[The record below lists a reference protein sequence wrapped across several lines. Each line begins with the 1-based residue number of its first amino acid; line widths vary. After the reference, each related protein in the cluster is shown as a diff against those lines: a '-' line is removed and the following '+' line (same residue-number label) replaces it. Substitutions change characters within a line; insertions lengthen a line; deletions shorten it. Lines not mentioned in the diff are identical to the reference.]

1 MASSVVR
8 VLPAPARR
16 TLLDRCLL
24 LFSDVREGEGLGVLL
39 LAANVFLLLGTY
51 YILKTIRE
59 PLILSQPGG
68 AEIKS
73 YAAAAQTAVFVLMLP
88 IYGSI
93 ASRFA
98 RMRLIA
104 ATTVFFI
111 LNLAAFFVLGMVN
124 VGIGVAFYI
133 WVGVFNMF
141 VVAQFWSFAND
152 LYTEEQGK
160 RLFPIAG
167 VGASLGACVGALFA
181 KWLFGHFNAYQ
192 MMAIAAVLLGGYLGI
207 TFAVNRRESGRAG
220 SKHATEPLDRKGGFQ
235 LILRE
240 RYLLLIALAILLLNI
255 VNTNGEYI
263 VSRFVSESAAHLAK
277 PEQGRFIGQFYGDYF
292 TWVNVLGL
300 AMQTFLV
307 SRLFRWIGI
316 GGALFVLPAISLT
329 GYSMLAIAPLLGV
342 IRGVKIF
349 ENSTDY
355 SLNNTVR
362 HALFLPTSR
371 EAKYKAKAATDTF
384 FVRGGDV
391 VSAGCVFLGT
401 HRLAL
406 NVPKM
411 ALLNTGLVLVW
422 IALAVR
428 IRRRHAQ
435 MTTGLTASP
444 DNRTAL
450 HPPSPRTAPQSYPAS
465 PESP

>member
-1 MASSVVR
+1 VASSVVGI
-8 VLPAPARR
+8 LPAPTRR

-24 LFSDVREGEGLGVLL
+24 LFSDVHEGEGLGVLL

-68 AEIKS
+68 AETKS
-73 YAAAAQTAVFVLMLP
+73 YAAAAQTLVFALMLP
-88 IYGSI
+88 VYGKI
-93 ASRFA
+93 ASRFN

-104 ATTVFFI
+104 TTTIFFI
-111 LNLAAFFVLGMVN
+111 LNLAAFFVLGMAH

-167 VGASLGACVGALFA
+167 VGASLGACVGAFFA
-181 KWLFGHFNAYQ
+181 KWLFGHFNAYE
-192 MMAIAAVLLGGYLGI
+192 MMAIASILLAGYLGI
-207 TFAVNRRESGRAG
+207 TFGVNRRESGRANAAG
-220 SKHATEPLDRKGGFQ
+220 SKRAAEPLDRKGGFQ

-240 RYLLLIALAILLLNI
+240 RYLLLIAMAILLLNL

-263 VSRFVSESAAHLAK
+263 VSRFVAESAAHLAK
-277 PEQGRFIGQFYGDYF
+277 AEQGKFIGQFYGDYF

-329 GYSMLAIAPLLGV
+329 GYSLLAFAPVLGV

-391 VSAGCVFLGT
+391 LSAGCVFLGT
-401 HRLAL
+401 RWLAL

-411 ALLNTGLVLVW
+411 ALLNTVLVLVW
-422 IALAVR
+422 IALAFQ
-428 IRRRHAQ
+428 IRRRHAH
-435 MTTGLTASP
+435 LTPQAE
-444 DNRTAL
+444 
-450 HPPSPRTAPQSYPAS
+450 PRP
-465 PESP
+465 

>member
-1 MASSVVR
+1 MAFSAVGT
-8 VLPAPARR
+8 LPVPPRR

-24 LFSDVREGEGLGVLL
+24 LFSEVREGEGAGVLL

-59 PLILSQPGG
+59 PLILTQPGG
-68 AEIKS
+68 AEMKS
-73 YAAAAQTAVFVLMLP
+73 YAAVAQTTLFLLMLP
-88 IYGSI
+88 VYGMI
-93 ASRFA
+93 GSRYN

-104 ATTVFFI
+104 TTTVFFI
-111 LNLAAFFVLGMVN
+111 LNLAAFFVLGERHVA
-124 VGIGVAFYI
+124 IGVAFYI
-133 WVGVFNMF
+133 WVGVFNYF

-167 VGASLGACVGALFA
+167 AGASLGACVGAFFA
-181 KWLFGHFNAYQ
+181 KWLFGHFNAYE
-192 MMAIAAVLLGGYLGI
+192 MMGIAAVLLAGYLAI
-207 TFAVNRRESGRAG
+207 TFAVNRRESRRASG
-220 SKHATEPLDRKGGFQ
+220 AAAKRAAQTLDRQGGFQ
-235 LILRE
+235 LIVRE
-240 RYLLLIALAILLLNI
+240 RYLLLIALAILLMNL

-263 VSRFVSESAAHLAK
+263 VSRFVSESAHHLAK
-277 PEQGRFIGQFYGDYF
+277 AEQAKFIGQFYGDYF

-300 AMQTFLV
+300 AIQTFLV

-316 GGALFVLPAISLT
+316 GGALFVVPAISLA
-329 GYSMLAIAPLLGV
+329 GYSMLAIAPMLAM
-342 IRGVKIF
+342 IRGVKIL

-384 FVRGGDV
+384 CVRGGDV
-391 VSAGCVFLGT
+391 LSAGCVFIGT
-401 HRLAL
+401 HWLSL

-411 ALLNTGLVLVW
+411 AMLNTGLVAVW
-422 IALAVR
+422 ILLAVM
-428 IRRRHAQ
+428 IRRRHE
-435 MTTGLTASP
+435 GLAAAASSATA
-444 DNRTAL
+444 
-450 HPPSPRTAPQSYPAS
+450 
-465 PESP
+465 

>member
-1 MASSVVR
+1 
-8 VLPAPARR
+8 
-16 TLLDRCLL
+16 LDRCLL
-24 LFSDVREGEGLGVLL
+24 LFSDVREGEGAGVLL

-73 YAAAAQTAVFVLMLP
+73 YAAAAQTAVFLLMLP
-88 IYGSI
+88 VYGKIGSLCN
-93 ASRFA
+93 

-104 ATTVFFI
+104 VTTVFFI
-111 LNLAAFFVLGMVN
+111 VNLAVFFALGMAN

-167 VGASLGACVGALFA
+167 AGASLGACVGAFFA
-181 KWLFGHFNAYQ
+181 KWLFGHFNPYQ
-192 MMAIAAVLLGGYLGI
+192 MMGIAAVLLTCYLGI
-207 TFAVNRRESGRAG
+207 TAAVNRRESRREAGARRA
-220 SKHATEPLDRKGGFQ
+220 AEPLDRKGGFQ
-235 LILRE
+235 LILKE
-240 RYLLLIALAILLLNI
+240 RYLLLIAVAILMMNL

-263 VSRFVSESAAHLAK
+263 VSRFVSESAQHLPK
-277 PEQGRFIGQFYGDYF
+277 VEQGKFIGQFYGDYF

-300 AMQTFLV
+300 AMQTLLV
-307 SRLFRWIGI
+307 SRLFRWIGV
-316 GGALFVLPAISLT
+316 GGALFVLPAISFT
-329 GYSMLAIAPLLGV
+329 GYSMLALAPVLIV

-391 VSAGCVFLGT
+391 VSAGVVFIGT
-401 HRLAL
+401 HWLAL

-411 ALLNTGLVLVW
+411 AFLNTGLVVVW
-422 IALAVR
+422 LGLAVL
-428 IRRRHAQ
+428 IRRKHRE
-435 MTTGLTASP
+435 LTENQP
-444 DNRTAL
+444 E
-450 HPPSPRTAPQSYPAS
+450 PRP
-465 PESP
+465 

>member
-1 MASSVVR
+1 MAFSAVGT
-8 VLPAPARR
+8 LPVPPRR

-24 LFSDVREGEGLGVLL
+24 VFSDVQEGEGLGVLL

-73 YAAAAQTAVFVLMLP
+73 YSSAAQTAVFMLMLP
-88 IYGSI
+88 VYGKIGSLCN
-93 ASRFA
+93 

-104 ATTVFFI
+104 TTTVFFI
-111 LNLAAFFVLGMVN
+111 LNLAAFFLLGMAN

-152 LYTEEQGK
+152 LYTEDQGK

-167 VGASLGACVGALFA
+167 VGASLGACVGAFFA

-192 MMAIAAVLLGGYLGI
+192 MMAIAAVLLAGYLGI
-207 TFAVNRRESGRAG
+207 TYAVNRRESARAN
-220 SKHATEPLDRKGGFQ
+220 AAAARRAAEPLDRKGGFQ
-235 LILRE
+235 LILKQ
-240 RYLLLIALAILLLNI
+240 RYLLLIAGAVLLLNL
-255 VNTNGEYI
+255 VNSNGEYI
-263 VSRFVSESAAHLAK
+263 VSRFVSESAQHLSKA
-277 PEQGRFIGQFYGDYF
+277 EQGKFIGQFYGDYF

-316 GGALFVLPAISLT
+316 GGALFILPLISLT
-329 GYSMLAIAPLLGV
+329 GYSMLAIAPALMV

-391 VSAGCVFLGT
+391 VSAGCVFIGAHWLS
-401 HRLAL
+401 L

-411 ALLNTGLVLVW
+411 AMLNVALVAAW
-422 IALAVR
+422 IVLAVL
-428 IRRRHAQ
+428 IRRRHA
-435 MTTGLTASP
+435 TLTA
-444 DNRTAL
+444 A
-450 HPPSPRTAPQSYPAS
+450 
-465 PESP
+465 

>member
-1 MASSVVR
+1 MAFSAVGTVP
-8 VLPAPARR
+8 VPPRR

-24 LFSDVREGEGLGVLL
+24 LFSDVREGEGAGVLL
-39 LAANVFLLLGTY
+39 LATNVFLLLGTY

-73 YAAAAQTAVFVLMLP
+73 YAAAAQTALFLLMLP
-88 IYGSI
+88 LYGKIGSL
-93 ASRFA
+93 FN

-104 ATTVFFI
+104 TTTVFFI
-111 LNLAAFFVLGMVN
+111 LNLAVFFVLGMAN
-124 VGIGVAFYI
+124 VAIGVAFYI

-167 VGASLGACVGALFA
+167 VGASLGACVGAFFA
-181 KWLFGHFNAYQ
+181 KWLFGHFNPYE
-192 MMAIAAVLLGGYLGI
+192 MMGIAAVLLVGYLAI
-207 TFAVNRRESGRAG
+207 TFAVNRRESGRASVAG
-220 SKHATEPLDRKGGFQ
+220 AKRAAEPLDRKGGFQ
-235 LILRE
+235 LILQD
-240 RYLLLIALAILLLNI
+240 RYLLLIACSILLLNL
-255 VNTNGEYI
+255 VNTNGEYV
-263 VSRFVSESAAHLAK
+263 VSRFVSESAHLLPKA
-277 PEQGRFIGQFYGDYF
+277 EQGRFIGQFYGDYF

-300 AMQTFLV
+300 LMQTLLV
-307 SRLFRWIGI
+307 SRLFRWIGV
-316 GGALFVLPAISLT
+316 GGALFILPAISLT
-329 GYSMLAIAPLLGV
+329 GYSMLVLAPALMV
-342 IRGVKIF
+342 IRGVKIV

-401 HRLAL
+401 HWLGL

-411 ALLNTGLVLVW
+411 ALLNTGLVVVW

-428 IRRRHAQ
+428 IRRRHEVL
-435 MTTGLTASP
+435 TTA
-444 DNRTAL
+444 
-450 HPPSPRTAPQSYPAS
+450 
-465 PESP
+465 

>member
-1 MASSVVR
+1 MAFSAVGT
-8 VLPAPARR
+8 LPAPPRR

-24 LFSDVREGEGLGVLL
+24 LFSEVHEGEGLGVLL

-59 PLILSQPGG
+59 PLILGQPGG

-73 YAAAAQTAVFVLMLP
+73 YMAAAQTALFVLMLP
-88 IYGSI
+88 VYGWI
-93 ASRFA
+93 GARCN

-104 ATTVFFI
+104 TTTVFFV
-111 LNLAAFFVLGMVN
+111 LNLAAFAAMGMAN
-124 VGIGVAFYI
+124 VKIGAAFYV

-152 LYTEEQGK
+152 LYSEEQGK

-167 VGASLGACVGALFA
+167 AGASLGACVGAFFA
-181 KWLFGHFNAYQ
+181 KWLFGHFNPYQ
-192 MMAIAAVLLGGYLGI
+192 MMAIAAVLLAGYLGI
-207 TFAVNRRESGRAG
+207 TFAVNRRESRRGNAAEAKRA
-220 SKHATEPLDRKGGFQ
+220 AQPLDRKGGFQ
-235 LILRE
+235 LIFKE
-240 RYLLLIALAILLLNI
+240 RYLLLIAGSILLLSL

-263 VSRFVSESAAHLAK
+263 VSRFISESAQHLPKEA
-277 PEQGRFIGQFYGDYF
+277 QGKFIGQFYGDYF

-300 AMQTFLV
+300 VMQTFLV
-307 SRLFRWIGI
+307 SRLFRWIGV

-329 GYSMLAIAPLLGV
+329 GYSMLAFAPALMV
-342 IRGVKIF
+342 IRRVKIL

-371 EAKYKAKAATDTF
+371 EAKYNAKAATDTF

-391 VSAGCVFLGT
+391 ISAACVFVGT
-401 HRLAL
+401 RWLSL

-411 ALLNTGLVLVW
+411 AILNTALVVAW
-422 IALAVR
+422 IVTAVL
-428 IRRRHAQ
+428 IRRRHAE
-435 MTTGLTASP
+435 MSSA
-444 DNRTAL
+444 A
-450 HPPSPRTAPQSYPAS
+450 
-465 PESP
+465 

>member
-1 MASSVVR
+1 MAFSAVGT
-8 VLPAPARR
+8 LPAPPRR

-24 LFSDVREGEGLGVLL
+24 LFSEVREGEGLGVVL

-73 YAAAAQTAVFVLMLP
+73 YAAAAQTALFVLMLP
-88 IYGSI
+88 VYGRI
-93 ASRFA
+93 GSRCN

-104 ATTVFFI
+104 TTTAFFI
-111 LNLAAFFVLGMVN
+111 LNLACFFALGMAN
-124 VGIGVAFYI
+124 VGIGIAFYI
-133 WVGVFNMF
+133 WVGMFNMF

-167 VGASLGACVGALFA
+167 VGASLGACVGTLFA
-181 KWLFGHFNAYQ
+181 KWLFGHFNPYE
-192 MMAIAAVLLGGYLGI
+192 MMAIAAVLLAGYLGI
-207 TFAVNRRESGRAG
+207 TFAVNRRESRRGSAAGAKRA
-220 SKHATEPLDRKGGFQ
+220 AAPLDRKGGFQ
-235 LILRE
+235 LILKE
-240 RYLLLIALAILLLNI
+240 RYLLLIALAILLMNL

-263 VSRFVSESAAHLAK
+263 VSRFVSEGAAHLPKAEQAK
-277 PEQGRFIGQFYGDYF
+277 FIGQFYGDYF

-300 AMQTFLV
+300 VMQTFLV
-307 SRLFRWIGI
+307 SRLFRWIGV
-316 GGALFVLPAISLT
+316 GGALFVLPAIALT
-329 GYSMLAIAPLLGV
+329 GYSMLVLAPALMV

-371 EAKYKAKAATDTF
+371 EAKYKAKAASDTF

-391 VSAGCVFLGT
+391 VSAGCVFVGT
-401 HRLAL
+401 HWLAL
-406 NVPKM
+406 NVSKM
-411 ALLNTGLVLVW
+411 ALLNTGLVAVW
-422 IALAVR
+422 IGLAVM
-428 IRRRHAQ
+428 IRRRHER
-435 MTTGLTASP
+435 LTA
-444 DNRTAL
+444 A
-450 HPPSPRTAPQSYPAS
+450 A
-465 PESP
+465 

>member
-1 MASSVVR
+1 MADT
-8 VLPAPARR
+8 APGIALAPPRL

-24 LFSDVREGEGLGVLL
+24 LFSEVREGEGAGVLL
-39 LAANVFLLLGTY
+39 LAANVFLLLGMY

-68 AEIKS
+68 AEMKS
-73 YAAAAQTAVFVLMLP
+73 YAAVAQTALFLLMLP
-88 IYGSI
+88 VYGKLGS
-93 ASRFA
+93 SCN
-98 RMRLIA
+98 RMRLISI
-104 ATTVFFI
+104 TTIFFI
-111 LNLAAFFVLGMVN
+111 LNLAVFFVLGMAN

-133 WVGVFNMF
+133 WVGVFNWF

-152 LYTEEQGK
+152 LYSEEQGK

-167 VGASLGACVGALFA
+167 VGASLGACVGAFFA

-192 MMAIAAVLLGGYLGI
+192 MMAIAGVLLAGYLAI

-220 SKHATEPLDRKGGFQ
+220 AAAAKRAAEPLDRKGGFQ
-235 LILRE
+235 LILKD
-240 RYLLLIALAILLLNI
+240 RYLLLIAGSILLLNL

-263 VSRFVSESAAHLAK
+263 VSRFISESAQHLPKAD
-277 PEQGRFIGQFYGDYF
+277 QARFIGQFYGDYF
-292 TWVNVLGL
+292 SWVNVLGL

-307 SRLFRWIGI
+307 SRLFKWIGI

-329 GYSMLAIAPLLGV
+329 GYSMLAFVPLLGV
-342 IRGVKIF
+342 IRSVKIL

-391 VSAGCVFLGT
+391 VSAACVFAGTRWLGLT
-401 HRLAL
+401 
-406 NVPKM
+406 VPAM
-411 ALLNTGLVLVW
+411 ALLNTGLVVVW
-422 IALAVR
+422 IVLAVL
-428 IRRRHAQ
+428 IRRRHAAL
-435 MTTGLTASP
+435 TG
-444 DNRTAL
+444 
-450 HPPSPRTAPQSYPAS
+450 
-465 PESP
+465 E